1 MYDLLYT
8 NNRNPRKSTTTR
20 MKIPFRRLP
29 SCFAPP
35 DLDEPEE
42 GDEMGSK
49 VVQSLIVGLGNPG
62 KKYLATRHSIGMVAC
77 NKLAEHYNVQWEY
90 HRKYKAYTSTIITPR
105 KHVYLLKSNHLM
117 NVNGK
122 SVKKA
127 AHHLNIGIGDIYLLH
142 DDLERAV
149 GKVSWKAGG
158 SAGGHNGVKSVVAC
172 LGDDKVR
179 RLRIGIDRPPKD
191 AGHEDVSDYVL
202 SEFDSSEEG
211 AVEDVLEEVVKIL
224 KDEIIET

>member
-1 MYDLLYT
+1 
-8 NNRNPRKSTTTR
+8 

-35 DLDEPEE
+35 DLDEPEEE

-105 KHVYLLKSNHLM
+105 KHVHLLKSNHLM

-127 AHHLNIGIGDIYLLH
+127 AHHLNIGIG
-142 DDLERAV
+142 
-149 GKVSWKAGG
+149 
-158 SAGGHNGVKSVVAC
+158 
-172 LGDDKVR
+172 
-179 RLRIGIDRPPKD
+179 IDRPPKD
-191 AGHEDVSDYVL
+191 AVHDDVSDYVL
-202 SEFDSSEEG
+202 SEF
-211 AVEDVLEEVVKIL
+211 
-224 KDEIIET
+224 